1 MNNLINLRTFQ
12 ITNRII
18 YEKEDLSYTS
28 FNNLDFFINQNGII
42 FFRCD
47 FRGSN
52 FSDCNFYKNNLDR
65 SDFISCVFQNVS
77 FKSTQIAASEIKNCY
92 FNNVVFEE
100 KNCYENTSIQECTFV
115 KCKFISESLLVNM
128 KNCTFIDCKF
138 SNCSFERST
147 TEKLTFVKCTIIDTD
162 LATMHAER
170 HSFKECKLKG
180 VYMGIDYIFGYLFY
194 NTNIKG
200 LSILY
205 HGDEVHLENQKLFE
219 SYINNL
225 WKQQRYYEY
234 INANIIY
241 GNFDII
247 PERLY
252 MALNLLKNKICC
264 IRKLDI
270 TDILNS
276 ICFYI
281 KNETITYNC
290 FVNIINVLNDFD
302 WNCFSD
308 EEQLT
313 YLVIRNKIDLIINQ
327 KKFSK
332 TILNSAYNNIST
344 ITFHCKTNDY
354 ENAYKYTTNI
364 LDKIFSYYGL
374 CNNYIFL
381 YKEKGSWIITFAV
394 CSFIAL
400 SLPKFIK
407 CSTDVAIEIKTKK
420 QISKQIEN
428 KLNNENLELKD
439 LKLISEIA
447 TESNL
452 IPNGDNNYEKIDV
465 QDLINSIKIGL

>member
-1 MNNLINLRTFQ
+1 MNNLIKLRIFQ
-12 ITNRII
+12 TTNRSI

-28 FNNLDFFINQNGII
+28 FNNLNLYINESGIT

-47 FRGSN
+47 FRGSK

-65 SDFISCVFQNVS
+65 SDFISCIFQNVS
-77 FKSTQIAASEIKNCY
+77 FRNTQIAASEIKNCY

-115 KCKFISESLLVNM
+115 KCKFISENLLVNM
-128 KNCTFIDCKF
+128 KNCTFINCEF
-138 SNCSFERST
+138 SDCSFERST
-147 TEKLTFVKCTIIDTD
+147 TEKLTFEKCTITDTD

-180 VYMGIDYIFGYLFY
+180 VYIGIDYIFGYLFY
-194 NTNIKG
+194 NTSIKG
-200 LSILY
+200 LSTLY
-205 HGDEVHLENQKLFE
+205 HGDEVYLENQKLFE

-252 MALNLLKNKICC
+252 MALNLLKNKIYC

-270 TDILNS
+270 TDILNA

-290 FVNIINVLNDFD
+290 FVNIIHVLNDFD
-302 WNCFSD
+302 WNYFSD
-308 EEQLT
+308 EEQLI

-327 KKFSK
+327 KNFSK
-332 TILNSAYNNIST
+332 TILNSSYNNIST

-354 ENAYKYTTNI
+354 MIAYKYTTNLLNKI
-364 LDKIFSYYGL
+364 LSYYGL
-374 CNNYIFL
+374 FDNYIL
-381 YKEKGSWIITFAV
+381 LNKEKGSWIITFAV

-407 CSTDVAIEIKTKK
+407 CAADVAIEIKTKK

-428 KLNNENLELKD
+428 KLNNEKLELKD

-447 TESNL
+447 SESNL
-452 IPNGDNNYEKIDV
+452 IPDGDNNYEKIDI
-465 QDLINSIKIGL
+465 QDLIDSIKIGL